1 MMAMTSHLTEATAIS
16 RPTGPPPRTARRMFE
31 IESLQL
37 DVIVSANPDEFEAL
51 TCVVFDI
58 MANVGSFTKIY
69 NLIHSPLGYP

>member
-1 MMAMTSHLTEATAIS
+1 
-16 RPTGPPPRTARRMFE
+16 MFE

-58 MANVGSFTKIY
+58 MANVGTFTKIY
-69 NLIHSPLGYP
+69 NLIQSSLGYP

>member
-1 MMAMTSHLTEATAIS
+1 MLAVISHLTEATAIS
-16 RPTGPPPRTARRMFE
+16 KPTGPPPRTARRMFE

-37 DVIVSANPDEFEAL
+37 DVCMSANPDEFEAL

-69 NLIHSPLGYP
+69 NLIQSSLGYP